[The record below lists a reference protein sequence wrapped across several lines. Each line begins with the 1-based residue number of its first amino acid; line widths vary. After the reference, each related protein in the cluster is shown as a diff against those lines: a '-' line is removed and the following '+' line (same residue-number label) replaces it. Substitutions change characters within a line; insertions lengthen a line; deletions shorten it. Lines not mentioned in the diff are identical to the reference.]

1 MRAWRCRGYGGPE
14 RLERITLPTPQ
25 PRVGEVL
32 VKIHATTVSSGDAR
46 VRALRLPRGF
56 GPFGRLALG
65 VFGPR
70 QPVLGTEFSGTIA
83 AVGPGVTTWRCGDA
97 VIGFPGIAM
106 GSHAEYRI
114 MPPGRPLVAKP
125 AALDFETAAAL
136 CFGGT
141 TALDFLRRAEM
152 RRGESLLVIGAAG
165 AVGSAMVQLGR
176 HLGAWVTAVVSP
188 PNLDLARALG
198 ADVVLDRSAGDFLSR
213 PATYDIV
220 ADIVGA
226 TTFARA
232 APSLREHGRYLAV
245 NADLA
250 GMFARRI
257 GTKRSIAG
265 PAPERPADVQCLA
278 RLAAEG
284 VFRPVIGRVFSFDE
298 LPSAH
303 ALVDTGRK
311 HGSAVVRV
319 AG

>member
-1 MRAWRCRGYGGPE
+1 MRVWRCRRYGGPE
-14 RLERITLPTPQ
+14 RLERISLPTPQ
-25 PRVGEVL
+25 PRAGEVL
-32 VKIHATTVSSGDAR
+32 VKIHATTVSSGDVR

-65 VFGPR
+65 LLGPR

-83 AVGPGVTTWRCGDA
+83 AVGPGVTAWRHGDA

-106 GSHAEYRI
+106 GGHAEYRI

-125 AALDFETAAAL
+125 AALGFETASAL

-141 TALDFLRRAEM
+141 TALDFLRRAGV
-152 RRGESLLVIGAAG
+152 RRGESLLVVGAAG

-176 HLGAWVTAVVSP
+176 HLGARITAVVSP
-188 PNLDLARALG
+188 PNIALARELG
-198 ADVVLDRSAGDFLSR
+198 ADTVIDRSLGDFFRHPES
-213 PATYDIV
+213 YDVI
-220 ADIVGA
+220 ADVVGA

-232 APSLREHGRYLAV
+232 APRLREHGRYLAV

-265 PAPERPADVQCLA
+265 PAPESPADVECLA
-278 RLAAEG
+278 RFAAEG
-284 VFRPVIGRVFSFDE
+284 VFRPVIGRVFAFDE

-311 HGSAVVRV
+311 HGSVVVRV